1 MAFAHPGYE
10 KLPCWRGYQNLAAGN
25 GEPTP
30 SRVFISSASG
40 ALAPYREAAIQV
52 CYRLHMTPVH
62 MEEFD
67 PARSTP
73 LEVCKK
79 KVQDCHVFVVLI
91 AHRYGSRPPGQ
102 QLSYTELEYRWAAMQ
117 GAMPLLAFV
126 VDPDIPWPPREVD
139 GGADAEALDAFIKR
153 VRSRHVTKCFTDVAV
168 FREDL
173 LIALSRLDV
182 AELPTAARNAR
193 AVKQSA
199 GRPMAPELAAVPPYV
214 GSAPFTGRADDLA
227 RLDEWGRS
235 ADPVMVV
242 EAIGGTGKSALTW
255 EWAGNRAATMIDGC
269 AGRLWWSFYDGSAS
283 MTSFLQEVLRY
294 TGTYSEEDVRRL
306 DRATLAQ
313 EVIAVLRSRPYLI
326 VLDGFERLL
335 TAYHRFDPSKV
346 QDHAVEVNERSMI
359 EADADDIVRRLAAAG
374 PSKVLVSTRLM
385 PVALEGQFGR
395 SMPGVRHA
403 RLPGLTDNDVISLL
417 NRLGV
422 RGDDRAINRF
432 FRSLE
437 NHPLLVGIV
446 AGMVRDYRAAPGD
459 FERWLDDPAAGGAL
473 SVSALDLKQHRT
485 HILSA
490 ALDGLDPAARTV
502 LGWISVLAGA
512 VSWDTLKAINPLLP
526 ERPAPVEPD
535 LSVIGPEPTPGS
547 YWKSSERPGTIPPAD
562 VERRMAANREFFAW
576 LEAAD
581 ALRAEA
587 EQETKARID
596 AWLASDEVIRAA
608 TKLDTALKHLEDR
621 GLLWWDRSSNNYDLH
636 PIIRAY
642 AYEQL
647 EASDRVRANDR
658 VHDHFQSLPPDNL
671 DRAASVEELDQTIT
685 IFRALVGARKYQRA
699 SDIWKDLSKTLLAS
713 LGAYTT
719 AVELL
724 QPLAVAGTRKVR
736 SDLAIAYAALGQYDG
751 AIHLETR
758 ILGDTLQQG
767 GTIYASLTRLA
778 AAYYS
783 IGALAAAYKCDD
795 LRMEIASIQGH
806 EESDRDKIE
815 KVVRAFNQGHTEKAA
830 RLIKGIGT
838 GGRFDSPWFVDNVR
852 YWKLRVAIAQ
862 GEPLTHIRLDEVT
875 AKLQTNDYR
884 RRLTGLR
891 LGLYLRDGKY
901 EEALAI
907 TENHDAL
914 ARRSGLVVIPATTA
928 YLLAKLGRPDDA
940 AAAVKES
947 LVRLPRVHPARR
959 PHYRLAQAL
968 LELGRRED
976 ALTHAADAYR
986 LAWADG
992 PPNGLF
998 WDLRNAR
1005 EMLETMGEKVPDL
1018 PTVDAAK
1025 VRIPLE
1031 GEIRALIAELA
1042 ARPPGQHHW
1051 EEPDS

>member
-1 MAFAHPGYE
+1 M
-10 KLPCWRGYQNLAAGN
+10 
-25 GEPTP
+25 
-30 SRVFISSASG
+30 ISNAG
-40 ALAPYREAAIQV
+40 AL
-52 CYRLHMTPVH
+52 
-62 MEEFD
+62 
-67 PARSTP
+67 
-73 LEVCKK
+73 K
-79 KVQDCHVFVVLI
+79 
-91 AHRYGSRPPGQ
+91 GS
-102 QLSYTELEYRWAAMQ
+102 
-117 GAMPLLAFV
+117 V
-126 VDPDIPWPPREVD
+126 
-139 GGADAEALDAFIKR
+139 
-153 VRSRHVTKCFTDVAV
+153 
-168 FREDL
+168 
-173 LIALSRLDV
+173 
-182 AELPTAARNAR
+182 
-193 AVKQSA
+193 

-227 RLDEWGRS
+227 RLDEWARS
-235 ADPVMVV
+235 PDPVMVV

-255 EWAGNRAATMIDGC
+255 EWASNRASTMIDGSV
-269 AGRLWWSFYDGSAS
+269 GRLWWSFYDGSAS

-294 TGTYSEEDVRRL
+294 TGTYSEEDARRL
-306 DRATLAQ
+306 NRATLTQ

-346 QDHAVEVNERSMI
+346 QDHAVEVNERSLI
-359 EADADDIVRRLAAAG
+359 EANADDIVRRLAAVG

-395 SMPGVRHA
+395 SMPGVRHI
-403 RLPGLTDNDVISLL
+403 RLPGLTDDDVITLVS
-417 NRLGV
+417 RLGV

-446 AGMVRDYRAAPGD
+446 AGMVRDYRTVPGN

-473 SVSALDLKQHRT
+473 SVSALDLKQYRT

-490 ALDGLDPAARTV
+490 ALDGLDPGARTV

-512 VSWDTLKAINPLLP
+512 ASWDTLKAINPFLP

-535 LSVIGPEPTPGS
+535 LSVLGPEPTPAS
-547 YWKSSERPGTIPPAD
+547 YWKSSGPPGTMSPAD
-562 VERRMAANREFFAW
+562 VHRRMAGNRKFFAW

-581 ALRAEA
+581 TLRARA
-587 EQETKARID
+587 VQDTKARID
-596 AWLASDEVIRAA
+596 AWLESDEVIRAA

-647 EASDRVRANDR
+647 ETSDRVRANDR

-685 IFRALVGARKYQRA
+685 IFRALVGAQKYEKA
-699 SDIWKDLSKTLLAS
+699 SAIWKDLSKTLLAS

-736 SDLAIAYAALGQYDG
+736 SDLAIAYAALGQYDD
-751 AIHLETR
+751 AINLETR
-758 ILGDTLQQG
+758 ILGETLQQG
-767 GTIYASLTRLA
+767 GVIAAPLTRLA

-795 LRMEIASIQGH
+795 LRMEIATLQGQG
-806 EESDRDKIE
+806 ESDRNKIE
-815 KVVRAFNQGHTEKAA
+815 NVVRAFNQGHTEEAA
-830 RLIKGIGT
+830 RLISGIGT
-838 GGRFDSPWFVDNVR
+838 GSRFLKPWFADNVH
-852 YWKLRVAIAQ
+852 YWKLRIAIAL
-862 GEPLTHIRLDEVT
+862 GEPLTHSRLDEVT
-875 AKLQTNDYR
+875 AELQTGDYR

-891 LGLYLRDGKY
+891 LGLYLRDGQY

-907 TENHDAL
+907 TENHDTL
-914 ARRSGLVVIPATTA
+914 ARKSGLVVIPATAA
-928 YLLAKLGRPDDA
+928 YLLAKLGRSTEA
-940 AAAVKES
+940 AAAVEES
-947 LVRLPRVHPARR
+947 LARLPRVHPAKR
-959 PHYRLAQAL
+959 PHYRLAQAF

-976 ALTHAADAYR
+976 ALTHASDAYR

-1005 EMLETMGEKVPDL
+1005 ELLEAMGEQVPDL
-1018 PTVDAAK
+1018 PTIDAAG

-1031 GEIRALIAELA
+1031 SEIHALIAELA
-1042 ARPPGQHHW
+1042 AKRREQSPGMHRG
-1051 EEPDS
+1051 S